1 MIRRES
7 EMNSDVTAGMH
18 LEVRVERTYRFGRSR
33 TADL

>member
-7 EMNSDVTAGMH
+7 EMNSDVTEGMH
-18 LEVRVERTYRFGRSR
+18 LEVHVEQTYRFGRSR